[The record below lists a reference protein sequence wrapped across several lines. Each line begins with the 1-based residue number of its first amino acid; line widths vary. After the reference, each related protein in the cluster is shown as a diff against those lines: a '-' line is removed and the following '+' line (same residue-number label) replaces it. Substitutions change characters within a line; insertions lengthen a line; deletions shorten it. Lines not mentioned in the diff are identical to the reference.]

1 MPGFFVCLRRAVCPI
16 STCVGNTSRPS
27 TIPTS
32 STVHPHMR
40 GEYLR
45 YSSAQVSKI
54 GSSPRAWGILLII
67 QTTSRCMRF
76 IPTCVGNTADRRP
89 EKRHPPVHP
98 HVRGEYACSENRRAA
113 NHGSSPRAWGIRHR
127 LVAHFRTS
135 WFIPTCVGN
144 TCRKS
149 KTECRTSVHPHVRG
163 EYVRGGAVAV
173 EYGGSSPRAWGILKE
188 VGQRLGIN
196 RFIPTCVGNT
206 VYMRWECIGYAVHP
220 HVRGEYITICLWRM
234 I

>member
-89 EKRHPPVHP
+89 EKRHQPVHP

-113 NHGSSPRAWGIRHR
+113 NHGSSPRAWGILSHR
-127 LVAHFRTS
+127 IAPLT
-135 WFIPTCVGN
+135 
-144 TCRKS
+144 
-149 KTECRTSVHPHVRG
+149 
-163 EYVRGGAVAV
+163 
-173 EYGGSSPRAWGILKE
+173 GS
-188 VGQRLGIN
+188 

-206 VYMRWECIGYAVHP
+206 KARLAAGQAWAVHP
-220 HVRGEYITICLWRM
+220 HVRGEYGL
-234 I
+234 